1 MTPLHFGQPSRQ
13 LFGLYHT
20 PEKNSDL
27 AVLICPPFGQEA
39 IRSYRFFRLLAD
51 RLARTGA
58 AVLRFDLYGT
68 GDAGGVD
75 LDGDFEGWWRDICTA
90 HDELT
95 RYAVGRRVVWL
106 GSRMGA
112 TLATIAERN
121 GGCDPDRLI
130 LWDPIFDGPRY
141 MDSLRLAHVEAL
153 ERSYF
158 LPDRAWRRRL
168 ANEAE
173 AYTDEVLGFA
183 LSPELRQQ
191 ISSLVP
197 AALKAPAHRTVVLAA
212 PDDHTANKWAHSAIA
227 NHAPLRL
234 SSFRHS
240 LDWTTDPNAENPV
253 VPGEALQRLLSEIN
267 E

>member
-1 MTPLHFGQPSRQ
+1 MIPLHFGLPSRQ

-20 PEKNSDL
+20 PEKSSEL

-39 IRSYRFFRLLAD
+39 IRSHRFFRLLAD
-51 RLARTGA
+51 RLTRAGA

-95 RYAVGRRVVWL
+95 RHAAGRRVIWL
-106 GSRMGA
+106 GARMGA
-112 TLATIAERN
+112 TLAAIAERN

-130 LWDPIFDGPRY
+130 LWDPIFDGPSY
-141 MDSLRLAHVEAL
+141 LESLRLAHVEAL

-158 LPDRAWRRRL
+158 MPDRAWRRRL
-168 ANEAE
+168 EKEAE
-173 AYTDEVLGFA
+173 AFTDEALGFA
-183 LSPELRQQ
+183 ISPALRQQ
-191 ISSLVP
+191 FISLVP
-197 AALKAPAHRTVVLAA
+197 SGVKAPTRRTTVLASPSDVA
-212 PDDHTANKWAHSAIA
+212 ANKWAQSAIA
-227 NHAPLRL
+227 NHAPLRV
-234 SSFRHS
+234 SSFPHS